1 MTGMR
6 FGTSL
11 RKIKYLAGMRTGE
24 MFFITLGESATA
36 VLFPTH
42 TKHKQNRC
50 RLFNLLIRSDNY

>member
-6 FGTSL
+6 FSTTL

-24 MFFITLGESATA
+24 MFFITLGKTATA

-50 RLFNLLIRSDNY
+50 RLFNLSNGTENY